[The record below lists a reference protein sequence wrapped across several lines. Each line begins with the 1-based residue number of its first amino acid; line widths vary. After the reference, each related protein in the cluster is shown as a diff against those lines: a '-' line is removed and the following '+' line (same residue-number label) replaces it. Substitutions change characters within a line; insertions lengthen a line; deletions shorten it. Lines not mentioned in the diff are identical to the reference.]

1 MNRSGLGM
9 TMAAATILASMPMHV
24 ARVANRDGDDVLIV
38 GGDVEDAVLGKES
51 ELTRLSREADEQIMR
66 GRYVKQNKQPDPAR
80 QSAAEAKRA
89 RKSAELKRLAEK
101 GAIGVQ
107 TAKAPTKKNADKT
120 KTPAKRK
127 APTKKPAAS

>member
-1 MNRSGLGM
+1 MNRNGLGM

-24 ARVANRDGDDVLIV
+24 ARASNRDGDDVLIV
-38 GGDVEDAVLGKES
+38 GGDGSIPVKEES
-51 ELTRLSREADEQIMR
+51 DLTRMSREVTEQIAR
-66 GRYVKQNKQPDPAR
+66 GPKPNVKQPDPAR